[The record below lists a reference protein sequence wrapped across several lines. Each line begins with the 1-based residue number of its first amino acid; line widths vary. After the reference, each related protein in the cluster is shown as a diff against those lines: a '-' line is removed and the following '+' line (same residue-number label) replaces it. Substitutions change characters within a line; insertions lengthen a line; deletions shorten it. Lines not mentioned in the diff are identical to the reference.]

1 VTPRARILAV
11 VGAAALLAAAVA
23 VLAARQGIHDGA
35 AAKRPGGRP
44 SLQLDLGVRTDAE
57 ARALR
62 HAAQLYAAG
71 NAKGAREVARHYT
84 SIQAQVTDAFAGW
97 PAGTLARLQAL
108 AAIYPESSFV
118 QLHLGLAEVWSG
130 DNAAAVAAFRR
141 AAKLQPDTQA
151 SVTAIDLLNPATVP
165 RNPVFEP
172 SFGLPKAV
180 ARLAAP
186 QQLAALRARA
196 RGSDWRAK
204 IRYGLALDA
213 LGRRISAERQFAAAA
228 RLAPNDPEAQTAA
241 AVGRF
246 DKRNPSAAF
255 SRLGPLARRFPHAAT
270 VRFHLGLLLLWIE
283 QVKQAKVELQKAVAA
298 EPRSPLARQA
308 RLLLKKLK

>member
-11 VGAAALLAAAVA
+11 VGVAAILAAAVA

-44 SLQLDLGVRTDAE
+44 SLQLDLGVRTDPE
-57 ARALR
+57 AQALR
-62 HAAQLYAAG
+62 HAAQLYASG
-71 NAKGAREVARHYT
+71 DAKGAQAVARRYT

-97 PAGTLARLQAL
+97 PAGTLAKLQAL
-108 AAIYPESSFV
+108 AAIYPQSAFV

-130 DNAAAVAAFRR
+130 DNADAVEAFRR

-151 SVTAIDLLNPATVP
+151 AVTAIDLLNPATVP
-165 RNPVFEP
+165 RNPTFEP
-172 SFGLPKAV
+172 SFRLPKDV
-180 ARLAAP
+180 ARLAP
-186 QQLAALRARA
+186 PKQLDALRARA
-196 RGSDWRAK
+196 RGRDWRAK
-204 IRYGLALDA
+204 ILYGLALDA
-213 LGRRISAERQFAAAA
+213 LGHRVSAERQFAAAA
-228 RLAPNDPEAQTAA
+228 RLAPDDAEAQTAA

-283 QVKQAKVELQKAVAA
+283 QVKQAKVELRKAVAA

>member
-1 VTPRARILAV
+1 VSPRTRILAV
-11 VGAAALLAAAVA
+11 VGVAAVLAATVA
-23 VLAARQGIHDGA
+23 VVAARQGIHDGSA
-35 AAKRPGGRP
+35 AARPSGRP
-44 SLQLDLGVRTDAE
+44 SLQLDLGVRTDPE
-57 ARALR
+57 AQALR
-62 HAAQLYAAG
+62 RAAQLYASG
-71 NAKGAREVARHYT
+71 DTKGARAIAQRYT
-84 SIQAQVTDAFAGW
+84 SVQAQVTDAFAGW
-97 PAGTLARLQAL
+97 PAGTLAKLQAL
-108 AAIYPESSFV
+108 AAIYPKSSFV
-118 QLHLGLAEVWSG
+118 ELHLGLAQVWSG
-130 DNAAAVAAFRR
+130 DNGDAAAAFQR

-151 SVTAIDLLNPATVP
+151 AVTAIDLLNPATVP

-196 RGSDWRAK
+196 QGRDWHAK
-204 IRYGLALDA
+204 ILYGLALDS
-213 LGRRISAERQFAAAA
+213 LGRRISAERQFEAAAA
-228 RLAPNDPEAQTAA
+228 LAPGDAEAQTAA

-255 SRLGPLARRFPHAAT
+255 SRLGPLTRRFPHAAT

-283 QVKQAKVELQKAVAA
+283 QVKQAKIELAKAVAE